1 MPVAALHL
9 ANNPQARLGLP
20 TLRIQW
26 VYDYPCIAA
35 CGGGSMFDQTLY
47 VQVPATLANLGSG
60 FDALGVAL
68 DLYLEVSAQPA
79 TRDQLHYTGQGHVPN
94 TPDNLIHQGF
104 RAAWQ
109 ALGEAP
115 PPRLT
120 IRAHNPIPLARGMGS
135 SSAALVAGAALADA
149 LSGGRLGL
157 DGVFRVTA
165 ALEGHPDNVG
175 PAVYG
180 GFVAAL
186 ADPPL
191 ALPLP
196 APQGVR
202 FVLGVPAYEVP
213 TPLAR
218 AALPQHIPYADAV
231 YNLARSALWPAALYS
246 GRLEALRE
254 AAKDRLH
261 QPYRAHLMPGLE
273 AALERVYQAGALAA
287 FVGGAGPTLAAL
299 ARPEQ
304 IEAIRRAMQAYVGE
318 GSTLVLGLGEGLRWK
333 AASVPSR

>member
-1 MPVAALHL
+1 MS
-9 ANNPQARLGLP
+9 
-20 TLRIQW
+20 
-26 VYDYPCIAA
+26 DE
-35 CGGGSMFDQTLY
+35 TLY

-68 DLYLEVSAQPA
+68 DLYLEVSASPA
-79 TRDQLHYTGQGHVPN
+79 PSDQLHYVGQGHVPN
-94 TPDNLIHQGF
+94 TPHNLIHQGY

-109 ALGEAP
+109 ALGEANP
-115 PPRLT
+115 PTLA
-120 IRAHNPIPLARGMGS
+120 IQAHNPIPLARGMGS
-135 SSAALVAGAALADA
+135 SSAALVAGAALADL
-149 LSGGRLGL
+149 LSGHQLGKE
-157 DGVFRVTA
+157 GIFAVTA
-165 ALEGHPDNVG
+165 ALEGHPDNVA

-196 APQGVR
+196 SPKGLV
-202 FVLGVPAYEVP
+202 FVLGVPPYEVP

-218 AALPQHIPYADAV
+218 SALPKTIPLADAV

-254 AAKDRLH
+254 AARDRLH

-273 AALERVYQAGALAA
+273 MALEQVYAAGALAA

-299 ARPEQ
+299 AE
-304 IEAIRRAMQAYVGE
+304 IHHTEAIRRAMQGYVGQ

-333 AASVPSR
+333 AVSVPSR

>member
-1 MPVAALHL
+1 MSEVALSEQ
-9 ANNPQARLGLP
+9 NMSNE
-20 TLRIQW
+20 
-26 VYDYPCIAA
+26 
-35 CGGGSMFDQTLY
+35 TLY
-47 VQVPATLANLGSG
+47 IQVPATLANLGSG

-68 DLYLEVSAQPA
+68 DLYLEVSASPA
-79 TRDQLHYTGQGHVPN
+79 PTDQLHYTGQGHVPN
-94 TPDNLIHQGF
+94 TPDNLIHQGY
-104 RAAWQ
+104 RAAWR

-115 PPRLT
+115 PTLA
-120 IRAHNPIPLARGMGS
+120 IQAHNPIPLARGMGS
-135 SSAALVAGAALADA
+135 SSAALVAGAALADL
-149 LSGGRLGL
+149 LSGHRLGKE
-157 DGVFRVTA
+157 GIFAVTA
-165 ALEGHPDNVG
+165 ALEGHPDNVA

-196 APQGVR
+196 SPKGLV
-202 FVLGVPAYEVP
+202 FVLGVPPYEVP

-218 AALPQHIPYADAV
+218 ATLPQTIPLADAV

-261 QPYRAHLMPGLE
+261 QPHRAHLMPGLE
-273 AALERVYQAGALAA
+273 AALEQVYAAGALAA

-299 ARPEQ
+299 TEVHHT
-304 IEAIRRAMQAYVGE
+304 EAIRKAMQDYVGQ

-333 AASVPSR
+333 AVSVPSR

>member
-1 MPVAALHL
+1 MS
-9 ANNPQARLGLP
+9 
-20 TLRIQW
+20 
-26 VYDYPCIAA
+26 DE
-35 CGGGSMFDQTLY
+35 TLY

-68 DLYLEVSAQPA
+68 DLYLEVSASPA
-79 TRDQLHYTGQGHVPN
+79 PTDQLHYTGQGHVPN
-94 TPDNLIHQGF
+94 TSDNLIHQGY

-109 ALGEAP
+109 ALGEANP
-115 PPRLT
+115 PALA

-135 SSAALVAGAALADA
+135 SSAALVAGAALADL
-149 LSGGRLGL
+149 LSGHRLGKE
-157 DGVFRVTA
+157 GIFAVTA
-165 ALEGHPDNVG
+165 RLEGHPDNVA

-196 APQGVR
+196 SPKGLV
-202 FVLGVPAYEVP
+202 FVLGVPPYEVP

-218 AALPQHIPYADAV
+218 AALPKTIPLADAV
-231 YNLARSALWPAALYS
+231 FNLARSALWPAALHS

-254 AAKDRLH
+254 AARDRLH

-273 AALERVYQAGALAA
+273 AALEQVYAAGALAA

-299 ARPEQ
+299 TEVHHT
-304 IEAIRRAMQAYVGE
+304 EAIRRAMQDYVGQ
-318 GSTLVLGLGEGLRWK
+318 GSTLVLGPGEGLRWK
-333 AASVPSR
+333 AVSVPSR

>member
-1 MPVAALHL
+1 MSGETVH
-9 ANNPQARLGLP
+9 
-20 TLRIQW
+20 
-26 VYDYPCIAA
+26 
-35 CGGGSMFDQTLY
+35 

-68 DLYLEVSAQPA
+68 DLYLEVRAFRSNA
-79 TRDQLHYTGQGHVPN
+79 DQLHYSGQGQVPN
-94 TPDNLIHQGF
+94 TPDNLIHQGY
-104 RAAWQ
+104 RAAWRT
-109 ALGEAP
+109 LGETDP
-115 PPRLT
+115 PAIT
-120 IRAHNPIPLARGMGS
+120 IHAHNPIPLARGMGS

-149 LSGGRLGL
+149 FSGGRLGL
-157 DGVFRVTA
+157 DGIFQVTA

-180 GFVAAL
+180 GFVTAL

-196 APQGVR
+196 SPKGLR

-218 AALPQHIPYADAV
+218 AALPQTIPLTDAV
-231 YNLARSALWPAALYS
+231 FNLARSALWPAALYA
-246 GRLEALRE
+246 GRLDALRE
-254 AAKDRLH
+254 ASKDRLH

-273 AALERVYQAGALAA
+273 AALERVYAAGALAA

-299 ARPEQ
+299 SETPH
-304 IEAIRRAMQAYVGE
+304 IEAIQLAMQDYVGQ
-318 GSTLVLGLGEGLRWK
+318 GFTLVLGLGEGLRWK
-333 AASVPSR
+333 VASRLSR